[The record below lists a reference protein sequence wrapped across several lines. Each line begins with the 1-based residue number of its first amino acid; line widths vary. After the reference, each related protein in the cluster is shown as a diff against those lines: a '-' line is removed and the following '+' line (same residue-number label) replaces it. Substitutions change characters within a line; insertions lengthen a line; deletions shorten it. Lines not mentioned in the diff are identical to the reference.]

1 VLQRADSEDAIRR
14 LPDVTPVVA
23 ARPIRRILIANRG
36 EIAMRVIR
44 ACDELGIA
52 TVAAASEA
60 DQGALHARAAGERV
74 VVGPPAARDS
84 YLRGDR
90 LIALARERGCDAIH
104 PGYGFLSQN
113 PAFAEAVERAGLIF
127 IGPKAPAIRLMGD
140 KAAARRAM
148 AAAGVPIVPGYE
160 GTGDEDDVRL
170 AHEAE
175 GLGFPLLIKA
185 VAGGGG
191 RGMRAVRVADD
202 LGEALRAARREA
214 EKAFGDGRLFLERL
228 IDDAR
233 HIEIQ
238 VLADGSGDCV
248 HLFER
253 DCSIQRRFQKIVEEA
268 PSPFADADL
277 RQRMGETAVRAARAC
292 GYVNAGTVEF
302 LVGVDRSFHFL
313 EMNTRIQVEHPVTEM
328 TTGID
333 LVKAQIRIAAG
344 ERLPFAQTDLASRGS
359 AIECRINAEDPGN
372 DFMPATG
379 RILLADFPGGPGVRV
394 DTGIETGDE
403 VTMHYDP
410 LLAKI
415 IVHAEDRASAIRR
428 MELALGRTA
437 LLGVATNLPYLRAI
451 LAHPTFR
458 AGAATTAF
466 VGRDMAGWRADREVP
481 EDALLAVAIADA
493 LRGGSGD
500 GGRAA
505 GDVGRDGDPW
515 SRADGYRVGGR

>member
-1 VLQRADSEDAIRR
+1 
-14 LPDVTPVVA
+14 VA
-23 ARPIRRILIANRG
+23 TRPIRRILIANRG
-36 EIAMRVIR
+36 EIAVRIAR

-52 TVAAASEA
+52 TIAAVSEA
-60 DQGALHARAAGERV
+60 DQAAMHARVAGERV
-74 VVGPPAARDS
+74 VVGAPPARDS

-90 LIALARERGCDAIH
+90 LIEVARQRGCDAIH

-127 IGPKAPAIRLMGD
+127 IGPKAAAIRLMGD

-148 AAAGVPIVPGYE
+148 VAAGVPVVPGYE
-160 GTGDEDDVRL
+160 GAGDEDDGRLVR
-170 AHEAE
+170 AADR
-175 GLGFPLLIKA
+175 LGRPLLIKA

-191 RGMRAVRVADD
+191 RGMRVVRAEDD
-202 LGEALRAARREA
+202 LGEALRAARRES

-238 VLADGSGDCV
+238 VLADDSGDCV
-248 HLFER
+248 QLFER
-253 DCSIQRRFQKIVEEA
+253 DCSVQRRFQKIVEEA

-302 LVGVDRSFHFL
+302 LVGADRSFHFL

-344 ERLPFAQTDLASRGS
+344 ERLPFAQADLSTRGA
-359 AIECRINAEDPGN
+359 AIECRINAEDP
-372 DFMPATG
+372 DAEFAPSTG
-379 RILLADFPGGPGVRV
+379 RILLAEFPDGPGVRV
-394 DTGIETGDE
+394 DAGIGTGDE
-403 VTMHYDP
+403 ATMHYDS

-415 IVHAEDRASAIRR
+415 IVHAEDRPAAIRR
-428 MELALGRTA
+428 MELALAGTA
-437 LLGVATNLPYLRAI
+437 VLGVATNLPYLRAV

-466 VGRDMAGWRADREVP
+466 VSRDMAGWRSDRGDP
-481 EDALLAVAIADA
+481 EDALLTLAIADH
-493 LRGGSGD
+493 L
-500 GGRAA
+500 RAA
-505 GDVGRDGDPW
+505 RRDGDPVMGRGGRHDDPW
-515 SRADGYRVGGR
+515 CRADGYRVGGR